1 MLFIKCPWES
11 KERQHGASLTPNPNF
26 LLPAGPARL
35 SISANGKCCS
45 VVWPESREYAI
56 YAQRSSEAWERVA
69 TGSGTAV
76 AWAGTTQTFAVLN
89 IPKVQSGLY
98 SCIPR
103 SHSQATV
110 QACS

>member
-1 MLFIKCPWES
+1 MLRSVLCSMTGHSLNGVMSFIKCLSGEQRAP
-11 KERQHGASLTPNPNF
+11 RAF
-26 LLPAGPARL
+26 LVHVPAGPARL
-35 SISANGKCCS
+35 SISSSGKCCS

-89 IPKVQSGLY
+89 IPKVQSSLE
-98 SCIPR
+98 SW
-103 SHSQATV
+103 V
-110 QACS
+110 

>member
-1 MLFIKCPWES
+1 MSFVKCS
-11 KERQHGASLTPNPNF
+11 KGRKEHQHGASLIPSVPF

-89 IPKVQSGLY
+89 IPKVQAWSHACITQLQPSNNSG
-98 SCIPR
+98 S
-103 SHSQATV
+103 
-110 QACS
+110 

>member
-1 MLFIKCPWES
+1 MPV
-11 KERQHGASLTPNPNF
+11 Q
-26 LLPAGPARL
+26 AGPARL
-35 SISANGKCCS
+35 SISSSGKCCS

-89 IPKVQSGLY
+89 IPKVQSSLE
-98 SCIPR
+98 SW
-103 SHSQATV
+103 V
-110 QACS
+110 